1 LANIL
6 IYNVDDKFAEVIKHI
21 HRVYETKQKFQVELN
36 CAGNDIKVHFHH
48 IDPEIL
54 YKTYLETNKE
64 EVNDR

>member
-21 HRVYETKQKFQVELN
+21 YRVYETKMKFQVELN
-36 CAGNDIKVHFHH
+36 CAPKSVKVHFHH

-54 YKTYLETNKE
+54 YKTYLDEKK
-64 EVNDR
+64 DKGQ